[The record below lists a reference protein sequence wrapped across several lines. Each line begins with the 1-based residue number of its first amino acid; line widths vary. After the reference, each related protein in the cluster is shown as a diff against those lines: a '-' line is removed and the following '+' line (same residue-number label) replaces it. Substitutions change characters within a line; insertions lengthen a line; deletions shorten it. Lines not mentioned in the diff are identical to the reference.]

1 MRCSMND
8 NCCQQPGICPTGRTC
23 KPLKSSQ
30 QSWKRYTCE
39 CKPGY
44 SGVECNQ
51 PIRSCGG
58 YLNNG
63 IRESGIHKIVDSGNT
78 FYEVYC
84 HFDSDGA
91 WTLVQSYNFGN
102 HITNPSAFRK
112 PLTEDDPVS
121 QNLLDW
127 NRYRLSR
134 ARMASINEDSDNIR
148 FTCDFEKVDN
158 LDQTD
163 YLQIPLDQL
172 GNLRYVTTN
181 DPNNNLSF
189 YRGTINHKDL
199 KGCNIKL
206 HQNGGEGFHVHID
219 EEDNCAFK
227 PQESLCDKFRYFSH
241 FPTPQCIEQTHR
253 CSSGPYSTS
262 QLWFGKNL

>member
-1 MRCSMND
+1 MRCLMND
-8 NCCQQPGICPTGRTC
+8 NCCQQPGICPTERTC

-44 SGVECNQ
+44 SGVDCNE

-58 YLNNG
+58 YLNG
-63 IRESGIHKIVDSGNT
+63 FRKSGKHIIVDSGNT
-78 FYEVYC
+78 IYEVYC

-91 WTLVQSYNFGN
+91 WTLVQSSDFQN
-102 HITNPSAFRK
+102 HTSELSAFRK
-112 PLTEDDPVS
+112 PLTEDYPVS
-121 QNLLDW
+121 ENFLKW
-127 NRYRLSR
+127 NGYRLSH
-134 ARMASINEDSDNIR
+134 ARMTSINEDSDNIR
-148 FTCDFEKVDN
+148 FTCDFEDVEN

-181 DPNNNLSF
+181 NPDNDLTS

-199 KGCNIKL
+199 KGCEIKL
-206 HQNGGEGFHVHID
+206 HQNVEEGLHVHIE
-219 EEDNCAFK
+219 EEDNCAFE
-227 PQESLCDKFRYFSH
+227 PQDELCDKFRYFSH
-241 FPTPQCIEQTHR
+241 FPKLECNEQTHR
-253 CSSGPYSTS
+253 CSREHSSTS